1 MSRRVILPFVI
12 LAVGVLGFVI
22 FIATRP
28 HVDRGKPEVVPPL
41 VRTVAVEPQSL
52 HLQVFAH
59 GTVEP
64 LVESELRAEIDGEIV
79 WVSPKLDPGSFFEA
93 GEPLVRIDPTDYEHE
108 LEAAR
113 ADRDRATSAL
123 SRARREH
130 ERQQNLLSRS
140 ASSLARA
147 DEARDDFR
155 AADAALRQ
163 AKVRIARAERDLD
176 RTEIRA
182 PYTGRTRDKHF
193 DLGQFVR
200 RGDELAELYG
210 IEYAEVPLP
219 VADRELAFLDL
230 LNPFRDTESAELG
243 DGPVVRL
250 RADFAGVHSEW
261 LGHLVR
267 TAAEIDPRSRT
278 VTLVARVEDP
288 YQRTS
293 EAPAIPLPVGLFVEA
308 EIEGRL
314 LEDAII
320 LPVTALRDG
329 GRVYVIDSEGRLHF
343 RDVEVL
349 RNRRDEVVIGKG
361 LAEGERVAVTPLR
374 GAVDG
379 MQVRVADVV
388 NTEEQGTDSDQRAAL
403 VEREP

>member
-1 MSRRVILPFVI
+1 MNRRVVIPLAI
-12 LAVGVLGFVI
+12 LAVGVSGFVM
-22 FIATRP
+22 FIVTRP
-28 HVDRGKPEVVPPL
+28 HVDRGQAEIVTPL
-41 VRTVAVEPQSL
+41 VRTVDVELQAL
-52 HLQVFAH
+52 RFQVFAH
-59 GTVEP
+59 GTVKP
-64 LVESELRAEIDGEIV
+64 LIESELRAEIDGEIV
-79 WVSPKLDPGSFFEA
+79 WVSPKLAPGSFFET
-93 GEPLVRIDPTDYEHE
+93 GEALVRIDPTDYEHD

-113 ADRDRATSAL
+113 ADRDRATSGL

-130 ERQQNLLSRS
+130 QRQQNLLSQS
-140 ASSLARA
+140 AASPARA

-163 AKVRIARAERDLD
+163 AKVRIARAERDLG

-230 LNPFRDTESAELG
+230 LNPFRDEEPSEPG
-243 DGPVVRL
+243 DGPLVRL
-250 RADFAGVHSEW
+250 RADFAGVDSEW
-261 LGHLVR
+261 IGHLVR
-267 TAAEIDPRSRT
+267 TAAEIDPKSRT

-288 YQRTS
+288 YRRKA
-293 EAPAIPLPVGLFVEA
+293 EVAGIPLPVGLFVEA

-314 LEDAII
+314 LEDAVI

-329 GRVYVIDSEGRLHF
+329 GRVYVIDPEGRLHF

-349 RNRRDEVVIGKG
+349 RNRREEVVIGKG
-361 LAEGERVAVTPLR
+361 LAEGERVAITPLR

-379 MQVRVADVV
+379 MRVRVATGAD
-388 NTEEQGTDSDQRAAL
+388 TAEEAAGSAPQAAL
-403 VEREP
+403 VESDS

>member
-1 MSRRVILPFVI
+1 MSRRVVVPFVI
-12 LAVGVLGFVI
+12 LAAGVLGFAI
-22 FIATRP
+22 FVVTRP
-28 HVDRGKPEVVPPL
+28 HVDRGKTEIVSPL
-41 VRTVAVEPQSL
+41 VRTVSVEPQSL
-52 HLQVFAH
+52 RFQVFAH

-130 ERQQNLLSRS
+130 QRQQTLLSQS
-140 ASSLARA
+140 AASQARA
-147 DEARDDFR
+147 DEARDEFR
-155 AADAALRQ
+155 AADAALRE
-163 AKVRIARAERDLD
+163 ARVRIAQAERDLD

-230 LNPFRDTESAELG
+230 RNPFRDKQRDELHE
-243 DGPVVRL
+243 GPLVRL
-250 RADFAGVHSEW
+250 RADFAGVHNEW
-261 LGHLVR
+261 TGHLVR
-267 TAAEIDPRSRT
+267 TAAEIDPKSRT
-278 VTLVARVEDP
+278 VTLVARVADP
-288 YQRTS
+288 YGRTV
-293 EAPAIPLPVGLFVEA
+293 EGPAIPLPVGLFVEA

-314 LEDAII
+314 IEDAVL
-320 LPVTALRDG
+320 LPTTALRDG
-329 GRVYVIDSEGRLHF
+329 GRVYVIDPSGRLHF

-349 RNRRDEVVIGKG
+349 RNRRDEVVIGGG
-361 LAEGERVAVTPLR
+361 LRGGERVAVTPLR

-379 MQVRVADVV
+379 MQVRVAEGA
-388 NTEEQGTDSDQRAAL
+388 NAGEQEAGAVEKSAL
-403 VEREP
+403 AEREP